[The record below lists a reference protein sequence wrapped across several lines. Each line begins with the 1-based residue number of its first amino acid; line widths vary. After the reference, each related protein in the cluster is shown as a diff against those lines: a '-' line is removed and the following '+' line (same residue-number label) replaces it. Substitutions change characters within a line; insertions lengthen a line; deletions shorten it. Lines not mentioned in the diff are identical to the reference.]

1 MTQTDKTEET
11 HIEEARARLLDA
23 ALMNVVFDGW
33 SDPTF
38 AAAVLDSG
46 VDAGLAAQA
55 CPRKGLDLAVAF
67 HRRGDRAMVAAMQ
80 AADLAAMRYSE
91 RVAYGVR
98 VRLEHADREAV
109 RRGAALFA
117 LPQHGA
123 EGAGLIWG
131 TVGAIWD
138 ALGDN
143 STDVNWYTKRATLSA
158 VYSSTLLF
166 WLGDDSDG
174 FAETWA
180 FLDRRIADVMQIEKA
195 KASLRENPLA
205 KAFMAGP
212 GRVFDHIKAPVRAAQ
227 TDLPGY
233 IAPKD

>member
-33 SDPTF
+33 SDATF
-38 AAAVLDSG
+38 AAAVADSG

-67 HRRGDRAMVAAMQ
+67 HRQGDRAMVDAMQ
-80 AADLAAMRYSE
+80 SADLEAMRYSE

-98 VRLEHADREAV
+98 VRLEQADREAV

-123 EGAGLIWG
+123 EGAGLIWA
-131 TVGAIWD
+131 TVSAIWD
-138 ALGDN
+138 VLGDS

-166 WLGDDSDG
+166 WLGDDSEGYGD
-174 FAETWA
+174 TWA

-195 KASLRENPLA
+195 KASLRKNPLA

-212 GRVFDHIKAPVRAAQ
+212 GRLFDHIKAPVGAAP

>member
-11 HIEEARARLLDA
+11 HKEAARARLLDA
-23 ALMNVVFDGW
+23 ALMHVVFEGW
-33 SDPTF
+33 SDATF
-38 AAAVLDSG
+38 GAAVADSG
-46 VDAGLAAQA
+46 VDAGLAVQA

-67 HRRGDRAMVAAMQ
+67 HQQGDRAMVAAMQ
-80 AADLAAMRYSE
+80 SADLAAMRYSE

-138 ALGDN
+138 ALGDT
-143 STDVNWYTKRATLSA
+143 SEDVNWYTKRATLSA

-180 FLDRRIADVMQIEKA
+180 FLDRRIANVMQIEKA

-212 GRVFDHIKAPVRAAQ
+212 GRLFDHIKAPVRAAQ